1 MINSTQKVNLC
12 IFSSDIVDM
21 KQRQKCLDL
30 ARNAGSYFSFVGMS
44 RLRRTAAF
52 SGRREQTIMNF
63 HFSL

>member
-44 RLRRTAAF
+44 MLPVGLQHFLEDVNRR
-52 SGRREQTIMNF
+52 
-63 HFSL
+63 